1 MNIVYNRSTLENEKI
16 KLQSKIR
23 DFLIANTPESDEEA
37 IIKNAM
43 EYIVKTHNSYKE
55 QYFQILTYQYA
66 IDGFEYARVLD
77 MPEPT
82 VTVPSTSGYFMF
94 DEDEPT
100 F

>member
-1 MNIVYNRSTLENEKI
+1 MINYNRSLIEHEKI
-16 KLQSKIR
+16 KLQSKVR
-23 DFLIANTPESDEEA
+23 EFLIDNTPEPDEEA

-55 QYFQILTYQYA
+55 HYFQILTYQYA
-66 IDGFEYARVLD
+66 IDGFEYARVLE
-77 MPEPT
+77 MPDPT
-82 VTVPSTSGYFMF
+82 VTAPSTSGYFMF

>member
-1 MNIVYNRSTLENEKI
+1 MINYNRSLIEHEKI
-16 KLQSKIR
+16 KLQSKVR
-23 DFLIANTPESDEEA
+23 EFLIDNTPEPDEEA

-43 EYIVKTHNSYKE
+43 EYIVKTHNSNKE

-66 IDGFEYARVLD
+66 IDGFEYARVLE
-77 MPEPT
+77 MPDPT
-82 VTVPSTSGYFMF
+82 VTAPSTSGYFMF

>member
-1 MNIVYNRSTLENEKI
+1 MINYNRSLIEHEKI
-16 KLQSKIR
+16 KLQSKVR
-23 DFLIANTPESDEEA
+23 EFLIDNTPEPDEEA

-66 IDGFEYARVLD
+66 IDGFEYARVLE
-77 MPEPT
+77 MPDPT
-82 VTVPSTSGYFMF
+82 VTAPSTSGYFMF

>member
-1 MNIVYNRSTLENEKI
+1 MINYNRSLIEHEKI
-16 KLQSKIR
+16 KLQSKVR
-23 DFLIANTPESDEEA
+23 EFLIDNTPEPDEEA

-55 QYFQILTYQYA
+55 QYFQILTYHYA
-66 IDGFEYARVLD
+66 IDGFEYARVLE
-77 MPEPT
+77 MPDPT
-82 VTVPSTSGYFMF
+82 VTAPSTSGYFMF

>member
-1 MNIVYNRSTLENEKI
+1 MNITYNRSLIEHEKI

-23 DFLIANTPESDEEA
+23 DFLINNTPEPDEEA

-43 EYIVKTHNSYKE
+43 EYIVKSHNSYKE

-66 IDGFEYARVLD
+66 IDGFEHTRVLER
-77 MPEPT
+77 PEPV
-82 VTVPSTSGYFMF
+82 VTAPATSGYCMF
-94 DEDEPT
+94 DEDEIT